1 MKILMV
7 HNYYQQGGGEDAV
20 FLAEQQNLRRHGLE
34 VHTFTLSND
43 AITVQNPLKTA
54 AQTLWNARVARQ
66 LADTVSERGIDLVHF
81 HNTFP
86 LVSPAAYWAVR
97 GRGAAVVQTLHNF
110 RLLCA
115 ASNLYRE
122 QDGPDGR
129 TGRVCEDC
137 VGKLL
142 PLSAVQHSC
151 YRGSR
156 AGSAVVVGMQV
167 THRLLGSYSRAV
179 DRYVALTESGRQKM
193 IQGGLQ
199 ADLLSVKPNFM
210 IDDPGLGQPELG
222 RHEPSRSGAGA
233 GRSVLFVGRLTAEK
247 GVLTLLDAWKA
258 MNEAQ
263 PAGGHGGPPGEGL
276 TLKVAGDGPLLA
288 EVRRRAE
295 TLPGVEVLGRQ
306 DAAGVR
312 GLMAGATLL
321 AVPSEWYEGF
331 PMTLLE
337 AYACGLP
344 VLASDIGALS
354 SLVQDGV
361 TGRHFRPGDATHLA
375 QVMGEMLSD
384 PARLGAM
391 RQAARQSYLTHYTAE
406 INAGQ
411 QLEIY
416 RQALAHRCGS
426 THTAPEQASAAG
438 GTH

>member
-1 MKILMV
+1 MKMLMV

-20 FLAEQQNLRRHGLE
+20 FLAEQDNLRRHGAE

-43 AITVQNPLKTA
+43 AINGQNPLKIA
-54 AQTLWNARVARQ
+54 AQTVWNARVARQ
-66 LADTVSERGIDLVHF
+66 LADMVSERGIDLVHF

-115 ASNLYRE
+115 AANFYRE
-122 QDGPDGR
+122 QEGPDGR
-129 TGRVCEDC
+129 IGRICEDC
-137 VGKLL
+137 IGKLL
-142 PLSAVQHSC
+142 PLPAVQHSC

-156 AGSAVVVGMQV
+156 AGSAAVVGMQV
-167 THRLLGSYSRAV
+167 AHRLLGSYSRAV
-179 DRYVALTESGRQKM
+179 DRYIALSESGRRKL
-193 IQGGLQ
+193 IEGGLQ
-199 ADLLSVKPNFM
+199 AELLSVKPNFM
-210 IDDPGLGQPELG
+210 VDDPGLSRPELD
-222 RHEPSRSGAGA
+222 A
-233 GRSVLFVGRLTAEK
+233 GRYALFVGRLTAEK
-247 GVLTLLDAWKA
+247 GILTLLDAWA
-258 MNEAQ
+258 AVDRTRLS
-263 PAGGHGGPPGEGL
+263 GGKGKQL

-288 EVRRRAE
+288 EAQRRAE

-306 DAAGVR
+306 DAASVR
-312 GLMAGATLL
+312 GLMARATLL
-321 AVPSEWYEGF
+321 ALPSEWYEGF

-361 TGRHFRPGDATHLA
+361 TGRHFRPGDAVHLA
-375 QVMGEMLSD
+375 QVMEEMLSD
-384 PARLGAM
+384 PAHLAAM
-391 RQAARQSYLTHYTAE
+391 RQVARQSYLTNYTAE

-416 RQALAHRCGS
+416 RQALAHRQGAAQP
-426 THTAPEQASAAG
+426 APEQTSSAAKRAG
-438 GTH
+438 